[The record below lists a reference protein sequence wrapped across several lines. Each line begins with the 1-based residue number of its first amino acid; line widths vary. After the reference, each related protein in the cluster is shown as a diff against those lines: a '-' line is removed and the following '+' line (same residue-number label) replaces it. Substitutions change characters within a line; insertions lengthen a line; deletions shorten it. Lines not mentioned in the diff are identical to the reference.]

1 MTNPVG
7 STKRISLQVRD
18 HQEGT
23 VYTVELMVTERDK
36 TGTLVVLTQ
45 DRKMIEKFGLRNLQK
60 SEDGKHLTCRVSG
73 ATVTLSLESDND
85 PPALQAAARY
95 VFPFF
100 DATYYLSRTEQQHFT
115 DWIRD
120 LGIGVLA

>member
-18 HQEGT
+18 QEGT

-45 DRKMIEKFGLRNLQK
+45 DRKIIEKFGLRNLQK

-73 ATVTLSLESDND
+73 ATVTLSLESDKD
-85 PPALQAAARY
+85 PPALQVAARY

-100 DATYYLSRTEQQHFT
+100 DATYHLSRTEQQRFV

-120 LGIGVLA
+120 LGIGVQV